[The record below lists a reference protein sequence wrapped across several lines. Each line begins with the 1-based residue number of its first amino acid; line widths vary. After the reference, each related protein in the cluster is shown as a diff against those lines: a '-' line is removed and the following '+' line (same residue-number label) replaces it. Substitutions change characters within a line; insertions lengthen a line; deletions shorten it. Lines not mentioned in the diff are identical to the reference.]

1 MFIKRRPVISLV
13 LLAAILF
20 AFYLATQKQTID
32 TLQLIHQQ
40 PVTNTLQGDWQF
52 TAASDLRSRMVHA
65 ASMVE
70 LPNGKLRGFWF
81 AGSREGAKDISINTA
96 VFDPSTG
103 QWGEETVAITR
114 DGLSQQWQ
122 HYVRKL
128 GNAVPVIDDNGRLR
142 LFVVAV
148 TFGGWAASR
157 IVALNSDDLGETWQ
171 FDTELKTSPFLNI
184 STLAKTPAL
193 HYQDNLIG
201 LPVYHEFLGKFGE
214 ILFIDPQNKLIDKSR
229 IGYGRNV
236 LQPLVLAGENNKL
249 NAYLRPHE
257 KGFAYQSQ
265 SDDAGKTWQ
274 TVKKTP
280 IENPGAALGGI
291 ALSDKHWLLANNCD
305 NEERDVLCI
314 LESLDAGET
323 WRNRWLIHDDE
334 AVRGSNLNYADF
346 RARIDAQIWQ
356 DSAIN
361 PAELERS
368 LNEKACR
375 HGQYCSFIFDY
386 PYMLQ
391 SRNGDLHLLYTWNKV
406 FIRHAW
412 LKNTVTEGAAQ

>member
-81 AGSREGAKDISINTA
+81 AGSREGAKDININTA
-96 VFDPSTG
+96 VFDPNTG
-103 QWGEETVAITR
+103 QWSDESIAITR

-122 HYVRKL
+122 RYVRKL
-128 GNAVPVIDDNGRLR
+128 GNVVPVMDDDGRLR

-157 IVALNSDDLGETWQ
+157 IVVFNSYDLGETWQ
-171 FDTELKTSPFLNI
+171 FDTELKTLPFLNI
-184 STLAKTPAL
+184 STLTKTSAL
-193 HYQDNLIG
+193 HYHNNIIG

-214 ILFIDPQNKLIDKSR
+214 ILFIDQQNKLIDKSR
-229 IGYGRNV
+229 IGYGRSV
-236 LQPLVLAGENNKL
+236 LQPLILIGENETL
-249 NAYLRPHE
+249 HAYLRPHK

-265 SDDAGKTWQ
+265 SNDAGKTWQ
-274 TVKKTP
+274 PTQKTS
-280 IENPGAALGGI
+280 IKNPGAALGGV
-291 ALSDKHWLLANNCD
+291 ALTDKHWLLANNCD
-305 NEERDVLCI
+305 SKERDVLCI
-314 LESLDAGET
+314 LESLDAGTT
-323 WRNRWLIHDDE
+323 WHTRWLFHNKADM
-334 AVRGSNLNYADF
+334 RGLNLNYADF
-346 RARIDAQIWQ
+346 HVQTDAQVWQ
-356 DSAIN
+356 DSAID
-361 PAELERS
+361 PVKLASS
-368 LNEKACR
+368 LKEKACR
-375 HGQYCSFIFDY
+375 DEQYCGFIFDY